1 MTEFDDILATG
12 TATQTQLGKL
22 FRRNKSD
29 MPRLLHGIAPSGRRK
44 GFDVYDIAEAAQ
56 ALVKPSDPA
65 EVERAML
72 RMNKAD
78 MPPTLSND
86 FWAGQRSRIK
96 FEQENG
102 NLWHTDDV
110 TAMASAMLH
119 EVAMVLKLLVDNVER
134 QAGLTNDQRR
144 VIQRLAD
151 GAVNSAREALTERFS
166 DWPMPADNVSVGTEE
181 VL

>member
-1 MTEFDDILATG
+1 MTDSDDILATG

-22 FRRNKSD
+22 FARNKSD
-29 MPRLLHGIAPSGRRK
+29 LPRLLHGIAPVGRRK
-44 GFDVYDIAEAAQ
+44 GFDVYSIAEAAP

-72 RMNKAD
+72 KMNKAD

-102 NLWHTDDV
+102 NLWATDDV
-110 TAMASAMLH
+110 TAMVTAMLG
-119 EVAMVLKLLVDNVER
+119 VLAIQMKLMVDNVER
-134 QAGLTNDQRR
+134 QAGMTVQQRA
-144 VIQRLAD
+144 VVQRIAD
-151 GAVNSAREALTERFS
+151 GTVNSAREAIVERF
-166 DWPMPADNVSVGTEE
+166 DGWPLPQDNVAVMEE
-181 VL
+181 VSL